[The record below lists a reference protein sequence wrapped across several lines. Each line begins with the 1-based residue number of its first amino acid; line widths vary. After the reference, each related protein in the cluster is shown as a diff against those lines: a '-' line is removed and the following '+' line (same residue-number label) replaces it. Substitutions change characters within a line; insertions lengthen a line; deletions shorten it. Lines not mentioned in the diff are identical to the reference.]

1 MPYSKKYLASNESSA
16 RPHNP
21 FFIIHKQD
29 YFSQPKLDAKHLIG
43 QLQDHI
49 LDSHVDIVLDSFSF
63 DIEAAFAVVYFLK
76 EKQINYRLFVTSK
89 SGSFAT
95 VLALA
100 TSQVF
105 ISPVASLAAIDPT
118 FYTHGFPTIP
128 GKKQYWHLNPL
139 EFKPWLEQINCVLQ
153 ISKSEISRK
162 YLELINKEAF
172 PPEKRKEASSCFE
185 YLSERL
191 LNILHEQYRKT
202 GRKII
207 NYFLSDLYSFD
218 ASAFFSQLRELGL
231 NVRLIDK
238 NSLEKISVPSDI
250 CSQKL
255 ESSQKTETLPNN
267 QLNGER
273 KKMKNLLRQFLE
285 FIEKKFS
292 TTAILLYTPSTME
305 VSAQITHGV
314 EHYFSRQII
323 SIKKAKKIPIDQ
335 KLPKITLLLSTNGGN
350 FPASMNL
357 VKLIRE
363 NCEVFETFVLDR
375 ALSSGSLICA
385 LSDKVYASKFAKFGP
400 FSPLI
405 NSLTDKQSR
414 LVSVSDVEEILSS
427 NKEEIEKISSLHKLY
442 ESIDPIMIAQA
453 YRGKKQIL
461 SSLKNFLANDKEK
474 LENIVSCFLDKNK
487 NHDEFISVDEAIKG
501 GLNIEIILPEMEEI
515 IHNNLN
521 NIGKIALPVDSQEI
535 INFYKNNN
543 KDSYSFSLLS
553 ELTASVSGGIF
564 STKNDCLTV
573 YGGEREKI
581 PLSAISIQY
590 SMPYRFHEVL

>member
-1 MPYSKKYLASNESSA
+1 MPYSKKYLASKESA
-16 RPHNP
+16 IQPDNP

-29 YFSQPKLDAKHLIG
+29 YFSQPKLDAKHLIC
-43 QLQDHI
+43 QLQYHI

-63 DIEAAFAVVYFLK
+63 DIEAAFAVVDFLK
-76 EKQINYRLFVTSK
+76 EKQINYRLFVKGKT
-89 SGSFAT
+89 GSFAT
-95 VLALA
+95 LLALGA
-100 TSQVF
+100 SQVF

-128 GKKQYWHLNPL
+128 GKRQYWHLNPL

-153 ISKSEISRK
+153 MSKSEISRK
-162 YLELINKEAF
+162 YLELIHKEAF
-172 PPEKRKEASSCFE
+172 PPEKRKEATAHFE

-191 LNILHEQYRKT
+191 LNILHDQYRKT

-207 NYFLSDLYSFD
+207 SYFLSDLYSFD
-218 ASAFFSQLRELGL
+218 ASAFFTQLRVLGL
-231 NVRLIDK
+231 NVRMID
-238 NSLEKISVPSDI
+238 NNLLEKISVPSEN
-250 CSQKL
+250 CSQNQ
-255 ESSQKTETLPNN
+255 ERSQKKETLPNDK
-267 QLNGER
+267 LNGES

-285 FIEKKFS
+285 LIEKKFS

-305 VSAQITHGV
+305 VSGQITHAS
-314 EHYFSRQII
+314 EHYLSQQII

-335 KLPKITLLLSTNGGN
+335 KFPKITLLLSTNGGN
-350 FPASMNL
+350 FSASMNL

-385 LSDKVYASKFAKFGP
+385 LSDKVYASKLAKFGP

-414 LVSVSDVEEILSS
+414 LFSISDIEEIVSS
-427 NKEEIEKISSLHKLY
+427 NKEEIEKIASLHKLY
-442 ESIDPIMIAQA
+442 ENIDPIMIAQA

-461 SSLKNFLANDKEK
+461 NSLKNFLANDKEK
-474 LENIVSCFLDKNK
+474 LENIISCFLDKNK
-487 NHDEFISVDEAIKG
+487 NHDEYISVDEAIEG
-501 GLNIEIILPEMEEI
+501 GLNIEIIPSEIEEI

-521 NIGKIALPVDSQEI
+521 NIGKIAVPVDSQEI

-553 ELTASVSGGIF
+553 ELTISLQGGII
-564 STKNDCLTV
+564 STKNDFLSV
-573 YGGEREKI
+573 YGGERKSI
-581 PLSAISIQY
+581 PFSTISIQH
-590 SMPYRFHEVL
+590 SIPYRFHEVF

>member
-29 YFSQPKLDAKHLIG
+29 YFSQPKLDAKRLIG

-100 TSQVF
+100 ASQVF

-139 EFKPWLEQINCVLQ
+139 EFKPWLELINCVLQ

-218 ASAFFSQLRELGL
+218 ASAFFSQLLKLGL
-231 NVRLIDK
+231 NVRLIDS
-238 NSLEKISVPSDI
+238 NSLEKISWRSEN
-250 CSQKL
+250 CSQKH
-255 ESSQKTETLPNN
+255 SQKKGTLPHD
-267 QLNGER
+267 QLNGESR
-273 KKMKNLLRQFLE
+273 KMKNLLRQFLE

-292 TTAILLYTPSTME
+292 TAAILLYTPSTME
-305 VSAQITHGV
+305 VSGQITHAS
-314 EHYFSRQII
+314 EHYLSQQII
-323 SIKKAKKIPIDQ
+323 SIKKAKKIPVDQ

-375 ALSSGSLICA
+375 VLSSGSLICA
-385 LSDKVYASKFAKFGP
+385 LSDKVYTSKFAKFGP

-405 NSLTDKQSR
+405 NSLTDKHSR
-414 LVSVSDVEEILSS
+414 LFSVSDIEEILSS
-427 NKEEIEKISSLHKLY
+427 NKEEIEKIASLHKLY
-442 ESIDPIMIAQA
+442 ENIDPIMIAQA

-461 SSLKNFLANDKEK
+461 NSLKNFLANDKEK
-474 LENIVSCFLDKNK
+474 LENIISCFLDKNK
-487 NHDEFISVDEAIKG
+487 NHDEYISVDEAIKG
-501 GLNIEIILPEMEEI
+501 ALNIEIIPSEIEEI
-515 IHNNLN
+515 IYNNLN
-521 NIGKIALPVDSQEI
+521 NIGKIAVPVDSQEI
-535 INFYKNNN
+535 INFYKKNN
-543 KDSYSFSLLS
+543 KDSYSFSLLT
-553 ELTASVSGGIF
+553 ELTISLQGGII
-564 STKNDCLTV
+564 STKNDFLSV
-573 YGGEREKI
+573 YGGERKEI
-581 PLSAISIQY
+581 PLSAISIQA
-590 SMPYRFHEVL
+590 SIPYRFHEAF

>member
-1 MPYSKKYLASNESSA
+1 MPYSKKYLASNESA
-16 RPHNP
+16 LRAHPP
-21 FFIIHKQD
+21 FFIIHTQD
-29 YFSQPKLDAKHLIG
+29 YFNQPKLDAKHLIC
-43 QLQDHI
+43 QLRDHI
-49 LDSHVDIVLDSFSF
+49 FDSHVDIVLDSFSF
-63 DIEAAFAVVYFLK
+63 DIEAAFAVVDFLK

-89 SGSFAT
+89 TGSFAT
-95 VLALA
+95 VLALGA
-100 TSQVF
+100 SQVF

-139 EFKPWLEQINCVLQ
+139 EFRPWLDQIHCVLQ
-153 ISKSEISRK
+153 MSKSDVSRK
-162 YLELINKEAF
+162 YLELIHKEAF
-172 PPEKRKEASSCFE
+172 PPEKRKEATSHFE
-185 YLSERL
+185 YLSQRL
-191 LNILHEQYRKT
+191 INILHDQYKKT

-207 NYFLSDLYSFD
+207 SYFLSDLYSFD
-218 ASAFFSQLRELGL
+218 ASAFFSQLHELGL
-231 NVRLIDK
+231 NVRLIDN
-238 NSLEKISVPSDI
+238 NSLEKISVPSEN
-250 CSQKL
+250 CSQKQ
-255 ESSQKTETLPNN
+255 ERSQKKETLQND
-267 QLNGER
+267 QLNGES
-273 KKMKNLLRQFLE
+273 KKMKNLLSQFLE

-292 TTAILLYTPSTME
+292 TAAILLYTPSTIE
-305 VSAQITHGV
+305 VSGQITHAA
-314 EHYFSRQII
+314 EHYLSQQII

-385 LSDKVYASKFAKFGP
+385 LSDKVHASKFAKFGP

-414 LVSVSDVEEILSS
+414 LFSISDIEEILSS

-442 ESIDPIMIAQA
+442 ENIDPIMIAQA

-461 SSLKNFLANDKEK
+461 NSLKIFFSDDKEK

-487 NHDEFISVDEAIKG
+487 SHDEYISADEAIKG
-501 GLNIEIILPEMEEI
+501 GLNIEIIPFEIEEI

-521 NIGKIALPVDSQEI
+521 NIGKIAAPVDSQEI

-543 KDSYSFSLLS
+543 KDSYSFSFLS
-553 ELTASVSGGIF
+553 ELTISRQGGII
-564 STKNDCLTV
+564 STKNDFFSV
-573 YGGEREKI
+573 YGGERKEI
-581 PLSAISIQY
+581 PLSAISIQA
-590 SMPYRFHEVL
+590 SIPYRFHEAF

>member
-1 MPYSKKYLASNESSA
+1 MASKESA
-16 RPHNP
+16 IQPDNP

-29 YFSQPKLDAKHLIG
+29 YFSQPKLDAKHLIC

-49 LDSHVDIVLDSFSF
+49 LDCHADIVLDSFSF
-63 DIEAAFAVVYFLK
+63 DIEAAFSVVDFLK
-76 EKQINYRLFVTSK
+76 DKQINYRLFVTGK
-89 SGSFAT
+89 TGSFAT
-95 VLALA
+95 VLALGA
-100 TSQVF
+100 SQVF

-128 GKKQYWHLNPL
+128 GKRQYWHLNPL
-139 EFKPWLEQINCVLQ
+139 EFKPWLEKINCVLQ
-153 ISKSEISRK
+153 MSKSEISRK
-162 YLELINKEAF
+162 YLELIHKEAF
-172 PPEKRKEASSCFE
+172 PPEKRKEATTHFE

-191 LNILHEQYRKT
+191 LNILHDQYRKT

-207 NYFLSDLYSFD
+207 SYFLSDLYSFD
-218 ASAFFSQLRELGL
+218 ASAFFSQLRKLGL
-231 NVRLIDK
+231 NVRLID
-238 NSLEKISVPSDI
+238 NNPLEKISVPSEN
-250 CSQKL
+250 CSQKQ
-255 ESSQKTETLPNN
+255 ERSQKKETLPND
-267 QLNGER
+267 QLNGES

-305 VSAQITHGV
+305 VSGQITHAA
-314 EHYFSRQII
+314 EQYLSQQII

-414 LVSVSDVEEILSS
+414 LFSISDIEEILSS
-427 NKEEIEKISSLHKLY
+427 NKEEIEKIASLHKLY
-442 ESIDPIMIAQA
+442 ENIDPIMIAQA

-461 SSLKNFLANDKEK
+461 NTLKNFLSNDKEK
-474 LENIVSCFLDKNK
+474 LENIISCFLDKNK
-487 NHDEFISVDEAIKG
+487 NHDEYISVDEAYNG
-501 GLNIEIILPEMEEI
+501 GMNIEIISSEVEEI

-521 NIGKIALPVDSQEI
+521 NIGKIAVPVDSQEI

-543 KDSYSFSLLS
+543 KDSYSFSLLP
-553 ELTASVSGGIF
+553 ELTASVAGGIF

-573 YGGEREKI
+573 YGGEREEV

-590 SMPYRFHEVL
+590 SKSYRFHEVL

>member
-1 MPYSKKYLASNESSA
+1 MPYSKKYLASKESA
-16 RPHNP
+16 IQPDNP

-29 YFSQPKLDAKHLIG
+29 YFSQPKLDAKHLIC

-49 LDSHVDIVLDSFSF
+49 LDCHADIVLNSFSF
-63 DIEAAFAVVYFLK
+63 DIEAAFSVVEFLK
-76 EKQINYRLFVTSK
+76 DKQINYRLFVTGK
-89 SGSFAT
+89 TGSFAT
-95 VLALA
+95 VLALGA
-100 TSQVF
+100 SQVF

-128 GKKQYWHLNPL
+128 GKRQYWHLNPL
-139 EFKPWLEQINCVLQ
+139 EFKPWLEKINCVLQ
-153 ISKSEISRK
+153 MSKSEISRK
-162 YLELINKEAF
+162 YLELIHKEAF
-172 PPEKRKEASSCFE
+172 PPEKRKEATTHFE

-191 LNILHEQYRKT
+191 LNILHDQYRKT

-207 NYFLSDLYSFD
+207 SYFLSDLYSFD
-218 ASAFFSQLRELGL
+218 ASAFFSQLRKLGL
-231 NVRLIDK
+231 NVRLID
-238 NSLEKISVPSDI
+238 NNPLEKISVPSEN
-250 CSQKL
+250 CSQKQ
-255 ESSQKTETLPNN
+255 ERSQKKETLPND
-267 QLNGER
+267 QLNGES

-305 VSAQITHGV
+305 VTGQITHAA
-314 EHYFSRQII
+314 ELYLSQQIV

-385 LSDKVYASKFAKFGP
+385 LSDKVHASKFAKFGP

-414 LVSVSDVEEILSS
+414 LFSISDIEEILSS
-427 NKEEIEKISSLHKLY
+427 NKEEIEKIASLHKLY
-442 ESIDPIMIAQA
+442 ENIDPILIAQA

-461 SSLKNFLANDKEK
+461 NALKNFLTNDKEK
-474 LENIVSCFLDKNK
+474 LENIISCFLDKNK
-487 NHDEFISVDEAIKG
+487 NHDEYISVDEAIKG
-501 GLNIEIILPEMEEI
+501 GLNIEIIPSEIEEI
-515 IHNNLN
+515 IYNNLN
-521 NIGKIALPVDSQEI
+521 NIGKIAVPVDSQEI

-543 KDSYSFSLLS
+543 KDSYSFTLLS
-553 ELTASVSGGIF
+553 ELTTSRQGGII
-564 STKNDCLTV
+564 STKNDFLSV
-573 YGGEREKI
+573 YGGERKEI
-581 PLSAISIQY
+581 PLSAISIQA
-590 SMPYRFHEVL
+590 SIPYRFHEAF